1 MEPLTNSVF
10 YIIGNLISCKDGF
23 VEIVE
28 KQEKKEE
35 DSVPTQRKI
44 LDEFLKQLI
53 EFSKE

>member
-1 MEPLTNSVF
+1 MEPRTNSIF
-10 YIIGNLISCKDGF
+10 YINGNLISCKDGF

-35 DSVPTQRKI
+35 DSVPAQREI